1 MSNFASVQKNTRNEA
16 VALQAKAK
24 ALREQQ
30 RARLDGKHKYM
41 IGLVAGRLKLEV
53 SAVEDFLLDGDQV
66 SGRC

>member
-41 IGLVAGRLKLEV
+41 IGLVAG
-53 SAVEDFLLDGDQV
+53 
-66 SGRC
+66 